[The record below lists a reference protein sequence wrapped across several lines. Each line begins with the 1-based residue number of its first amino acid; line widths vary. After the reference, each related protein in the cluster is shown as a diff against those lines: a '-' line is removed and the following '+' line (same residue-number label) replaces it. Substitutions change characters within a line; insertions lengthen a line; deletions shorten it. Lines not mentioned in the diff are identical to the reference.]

1 MSLGTHPNDDSM
13 RSHTGRTQFVETFG
27 SIYEHSPWV
36 AETVW
41 DSFDAQALTTLD
53 GLQSA
58 MRDVVD
64 RSDDAAKLTLIR
76 EHPDLADPAAK
87 KGQLSDMSNRE
98 QKGAG
103 LTDTTAEETK
113 RFEDLNTAYKA
124 KFGFPF
130 VIAVRGLNRQDILSA
145 FEGRLRNDRKEEMVH
160 ALEQIHRIAGFRLAD
175 VFGTQPNVT
184 SS

>member
-1 MSLGTHPNDDSM
+1 MSLGTHPKNNLPSHKG
-13 RSHTGRTQFVETFG
+13 RSQFVETFG

-41 DSFDAQALTTLD
+41 DSFDAQTLSTLD

-58 MRDVVD
+58 MRGVVE
-64 RSDDAAKLTLIR
+64 RSDEAAKLTLIQ

-98 QKGAG
+98 QKSAG
-103 LTDTTAEETK
+103 LTNTTSEETK
-113 RFEDLNTAYKA
+113 RFEDLNTAYKE

-130 VIAVRGLNRQDILSA
+130 VIAVKGLNRQDILSA
-145 FEGRLRNDRKEEMVH
+145 FESRLKNDRQEELAH
-160 ALEQIHRIAGFRLAD
+160 AMEQIHRIAGFRLAE
-175 VFGTQPNVT
+175 VFGAQSGVT